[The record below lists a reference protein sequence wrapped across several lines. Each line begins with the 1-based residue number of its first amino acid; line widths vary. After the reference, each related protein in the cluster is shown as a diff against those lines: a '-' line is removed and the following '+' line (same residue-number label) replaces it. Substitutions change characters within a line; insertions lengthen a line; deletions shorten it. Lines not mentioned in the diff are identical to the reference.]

1 MREDYRTSHGYAR
14 KLQVAWMVVVSI
26 WIGTFAAVMLRG
38 QDPSYPYRPVNYF
51 PTPPI
56 QNELR
61 IFQFDGKIFTLPVS
75 FKLGRIEIATNGK
88 SFYAAQRGLVRIQL
102 DTLQVSSVPG
112 TTEFGYNGFAVT
124 PAEDMIVISGQRH
137 ARGQQSCGVFVVTL
151 PDAAVR
157 QVASTGCQYTD
168 AGVWTDLSVSADG
181 QWLAGL
187 HGRRIELL
195 DLSRGTAKPLG
206 NDFWRASFSP
216 DGKWLA
222 AMNDIKRPKL
232 ILFDAHDLTHQ
243 RSLGASDGG
252 LYWSPDSRYLLLLKD
267 ELRCGVFSEF
277 YSMET
282 LDVQKGRRLSVRS
295 SRCQI
300 SGGVSGWVSK
310 EIAARK

>member
-1 MREDYRTSHGYAR
+1 MREDNRTAHGYAR
-14 KLQVAWMVVVSI
+14 KLQVAWMVAVST
-26 WIGTFAAVMLRG
+26 WIGTFPGAMLRG

-51 PTPPI
+51 PTPPT

-61 IFQFDGKIFTLPVS
+61 IFQFDEKIFTLPIS
-75 FKLGRIEIATNGK
+75 FKLGRVEIAANGK
-88 SFYAAQRGLVRIQL
+88 SFYSAQRGLVRIQL

-124 PAEDMIVISGQRH
+124 PTENMIVISGQRQ
-137 ARGQQSCGVFVVTL
+137 AGGQRSCGVFVLTL
-151 PDAAVR
+151 PDAQIR
-157 QVASTGCQYTD
+157 QVVNSGCNYTD

-181 QWLAGL
+181 QRLAGL
-187 HGRRIELL
+187 HNRRIELL
-195 DLSRGTAKPLG
+195 DLSRGTAESLG
-206 NDFWRASFSP
+206 NDFWLASFSP

-222 AMNDIKRPKL
+222 AMNDIKHPKL
-232 ILFDAHDLTHQ
+232 ILFDAHGLTHQ

-267 ELRCGVFSEF
+267 ELRCGFFSEF

-282 LDVQKGRRLSVRS
+282 LDVQAFRRRIVKS

-300 SGGVSGWVSK
+300 SGGISGWVSK
-310 EIAARK
+310 EIAARP